1 MQGVGRTVGHGHD
14 AGCLYGRRL
23 ARLLLELCTG
33 LGQLLDEALDLFC
46 NIRIGEETGEM
57 VTDNYNWISLTW
69 KDGSKSSISLNLRNL
84 EHYIHSEPHIFTL
97 ENLGDFWSFASD
109 YLEEDE

>member
-1 MQGVGRTVGHGHD
+1 
-14 AGCLYGRRL
+14 
-23 ARLLLELCTG
+23 
-33 LGQLLDEALDLFC
+33 
-46 NIRIGEETGEM
+46 M

-109 YLEEDE
+109 YLEEDK